1 MKKSIQ
7 FISTNY
13 KLILQITLALFFA
26 AMGVFFMIHEQA
38 EVGHVKDAII
48 SARPMWLI
56 IGIGLVLF
64 YVLVMAW
71 MYQYSF
77 KAISKEISLSTAI
90 ILFLKRNFISVF
102 LPAGVL
108 TNMAFFNNEVE
119 KKEGVGKTE
128 IYFASSIYTF
138 CSILSTV
145 ILGIPVL
152 MWLLVKNMATG
163 QHILGLVLTVS
174 LIGLLFYAYK
184 NFQAQGRIYLLINK
198 FFPSIISQLSDFG
211 KLSYQKK
218 DILKVLA
225 LSVLIEI
232 IGIVHLYIAMV
243 SLNVPASWEVAI
255 MGYSIILLILMSS
268 PFLRGIGAIEV
279 TLVFLLTKYDISEA
293 DAISITFLFRFFE
306 FWSLLVLG
314 IFAFVLRKN
323 NLLFRILPAIMLFFL
338 GVVNILSV
346 LSPAMHER
354 LDKLHNF
361 LPLDAIDAS
370 NYLVLFSGFF
380 MFIVAAYLIKGLKLA
395 WIAATILCITSFIG
409 HILKGIDYEE
419 ATIALITFS
428 ALIYERKQYY
438 FRSDRKHIG
447 KIWFPAT
454 VAAISIVFFGTV
466 AFFFLDIKHFGVD
479 FSFAQSFKASVQA
492 FFLFNYHLKPI
503 TAFGGR
509 FLFSIN
515 ALGLISMIYL
525 VYAIL
530 KPLLI
535 KSNENDEEEVKMAME
550 HIQKY
555 GNSNL
560 DYFKTYF
567 DKKFWISENHN
578 AVVSFKNTK
587 NYAIV
592 LENPVVND
600 QESLQSAVIGFED
613 YCKNL
618 GLRTAYYRVR
628 ESDTMFYENLGKRV
642 LPIGEEAFINLAE
655 FSTDGRK
662 MKAFRNAVSKVTN
675 LNLKFFVNEG
685 PHKGDFL
692 QKLRAVSDSWL
703 VDMERK
709 EIGFSQGI
717 FIESELKNQTILSV
731 EDEEGKIIAFINL
744 IPSTIPSV
752 ANFDLIRK
760 TADAPGGTVDF
771 LYVKMLEY
779 FKLKGYERCTLGMV
793 HFSGIQE
800 PNTFQERII
809 KLAYEKIAR
818 FSSYRNLRFYKEKF
832 EPVWEM
838 QYLVYDTPLDLFF
851 IPSALEKVIK
861 I

>member
-7 FISTNY
+7 FISGNY
-13 KLILQITLALFFA
+13 KSIIQITLALFFV

-48 SARPMWLI
+48 SARPNWLI
-56 IGIGLVLF
+56 LGSALVLF

-108 TNMAFFNNEVE
+108 TNMAFFNNEVK
-119 KKEGVGKTE
+119 KKEGVSKTE

-152 MWLLVKNMATG
+152 IWLMFKNMASG
-163 QHILGLVLTVS
+163 QHILGLALTLVL
-174 LIGLLFYAYK
+174 LGLFVYAIK
-184 NFQAQGRIYLLINK
+184 NFQSEGRIYQLIK
-198 FFPSIISQLSDFG
+198 RFFPGLIIQLTDFG
-211 KLSYQKK
+211 AIEYNRK

-225 LSVLIEI
+225 LSVVIEI

-243 SLNVPASWEVAI
+243 ALNVPATWEIAV

-268 PFLRGIGAIEV
+268 PFLRGIGAIEI
-279 TLVFLLTKYDISEA
+279 TLVFLLKNYGVSEA
-293 DAISITFLFRFFE
+293 DAISTTFLFRFFE

-314 IFAFVLRKN
+314 ILAFLLRKD
-323 NLLFRILPAIMLFFL
+323 NLIFRILPAALLFFL

-346 LSPAMHER
+346 LSPALHNR
-354 LDKLHNF
+354 LAELHNF

-370 NYLVLFSGFF
+370 NYLVLFSGFL
-380 MFIVAAYLIKGLKLA
+380 MFIVSAYLIKGLHRA
-395 WIAATILCITSFIG
+395 WIVAIVLCLFSIVG

-419 ATIALITFS
+419 AIIAIVTLA
-428 ALIYERKQYY
+428 ALIYERKHYY
-438 FRSDRKHIG
+438 FKSDKGHIV
-447 KIWFPAT
+447 KIWFPA
-454 VAAISIVFFGTV
+454 VLASFSIIFFGTI
-466 AFFFLDIKHFGVD
+466 AFFFLDNKHFGID
-479 FSFAQSFKASVQA
+479 FTFMQALKASVET

-503 TAFGGR
+503 TVFGGR
-509 FLFSIN
+509 FLFSMN
-515 ALGLISMIYL
+515 ALGLISMVYL
-525 VYAIL
+525 VYAVL
-530 KPLLI
+530 KPLLVKNQTI
-535 KSNENDEEEVKMAME
+535 DEEEIKMAVE
-550 HIQKY
+550 HIKKY
-555 GNSNL
+555 GSSNL

-567 DKKFWISENHN
+567 DKKYWVSENLG
-578 AVVSFKNTK
+578 AVVSYKKTK

-600 QESLQSAVIGFED
+600 QESLQSAVMGFED
-613 YCKNL
+613 YCKNQ
-618 GLRTAYYRVR
+618 GLRTAYYRVP
-628 ESDTMFYENLGKRV
+628 ESDTVFYENLGKKI
-642 LPIGEEAFINLAE
+642 LPIGEEAFINLDE

-675 LNLKFFVNEG
+675 LNLKFKVNEG

-717 FIESELKNQTILSV
+717 FNEHELKNQTILSV
-731 EDEEGKIIAFINL
+731 EDEENKIIAFINL
-744 IPSTIPSV
+744 IPNSIPSE

-771 LYVKMLEY
+771 LYIKMLEY
-779 FKLKGYERCTLGMV
+779 FKSQGFSRCTLGMV
-793 HFSGIQE
+793 PFSGIDE
-800 PNTFQERII
+800 PTTMKERVI

-832 EPVWEM
+832 EPQWEM